1 MTSKST
7 KSPSKVLN
15 LKDAFE
21 VEHARRAMERRKRDE
36 EERRQQEADL
46 ANAETLHTA
55 LSADP
60 EFLAKHNLT
69 VDRRRYTVNIDHENF
84 RIAAYWEAGKGSV
97 TSSDKRGTVPGSA
110 APRKQ
115 ETVESVEDALR
126 VMAQFLVDETR

>member
-1 MTSKST
+1 MTTRT
-7 KSPSKVLN
+7 KKGATKALS

-21 VEHARRAMERRKRDE
+21 VEFARREMERRKRDE
-36 EERRQQEADL
+36 AERRQQEADL
-46 ANAETLHTA
+46 ANAEALFNA
-55 LSADP
+55 LSGDP
-60 EFLAKHNLT
+60 EFLAKHHLS

-97 TSSDKRGTVPGSA
+97 TSSDKRTTLPGSA

>member
-1 MTSKST
+1 MTSRT
-7 KSPSKVLN
+7 KKDAVRALT

-21 VEHARRAMERRKRDE
+21 VEHARREMERRARDE
-36 EERRQQEADL
+36 AERRQQEADL
-46 ANAETLHTA
+46 ANAETLHAA

-60 EFLAKHNLT
+60 AFLAAHDLT
-69 VDRRRYTVNIDHENF
+69 VDRRRYTVSLDHQNF

-97 TSSDKRGTVPGSA
+97 TSSDKRSTLPGSA

-115 ETVESVEDALR
+115 ETVESVEDALK